1 MSHHNNNNNQK
12 PKAFP
17 ESFPGDLFP
26 PDISGETSAFT
37 VPKNDPFSKC
47 VTVYGDGC
55 QPARQS
61 SWGCAVP
68 KEFSASSRFR
78 PDQPVQVPRPFPG
91 HVPQTGPV
99 TQVPNPVP
107 GPRPV
112 PVPIPVLEPQE
123 KEPAKDSNP
132 AKVNSPILSSSDN
145 DSTATNKTDD
155 VLEDLLAQC
164 SHQDLIKQYK
174 ILFRSFH
181 QLKDLV
187 DEHCEDIVKCY
198 GCDDHLHVENGNL
211 CDGCEETFCSRH
223 PVYNILKF
231 TLCQNCA
238 LANIPEDVK
247 QLIRQPNFECLLE
260 PKRNPGSIF

>member
-99 TQVPNPVP
+99 AQLPNPVP
-107 GPRPV
+107 GMFHKQDLLRKYLTQFRVQDQFRYPSPFLNLKKRSLLR
-112 PVPIPVLEPQE
+112 ILILLRLIVLFYHLQTTIALLQIRLTMCW
-123 KEPAKDSNP
+123 KTCLLNVLTK
-132 AKVNSPILSSSDN
+132 ISSSN
-145 DSTATNKTDD
+145 TK
-155 VLEDLLAQC
+155 
-164 SHQDLIKQYK
+164 
-174 ILFRSFH
+174 SFS
-181 QLKDLV
+181 V
-187 DEHCEDIVKCY
+187 VFI
-198 GCDDHLHVENGNL
+198 N
-211 CDGCEETFCSRH
+211 
-223 PVYNILKF
+223 
-231 TLCQNCA
+231 
-238 LANIPEDVK
+238 
-247 QLIRQPNFECLLE
+247 
-260 PKRNPGSIF
+260 